1 MKYFLIVLTFL
12 SPILLNSQNN
22 LPDRGEVFRNDVV
35 PRIDIQIA
43 QEDLDFIFA
52 EGNEYSYVEHP
63 ATFIFNNG
71 TVLDT
76 VENVGFRLRGNT
88 SRQAD
93 KKSFKVSFNTFESQ
107 KYRGL
112 QKMNLNGHQSDPS
125 VSRARL
131 AWDMLRWAGIPGS
144 RANHVK
150 LYVNGDY
157 FGIYANIEHI
167 DDNFIETYFG
177 NDEGNLY
184 KNVYPCDMA
193 YKGTDPD
200 AYKEVFWGRR
210 AYQLRTNTERDDYA
224 DFAELV
230 DIVNNTPIEELEC
243 ELESVL
249 NVESFLKCIAF
260 DVLIG
265 NWDGPHYNKN
275 NFYLYHNA
283 ATGKFEYI
291 PYDLDNTLG
300 IDWLNR
306 DWGTRDMYDWAQH
319 GDTGRPFYNRTL
331 EVPAFKERYSV
342 YMQEFIE
349 EFFNEETLF
358 PYVDA
363 MRDQIAPFI
372 ADDPFYPLDYGFTE
386 SDFEDA
392 FDEDLDYFQTDYSIK
407 DYITTRQ
414 ESSEDQL
421 ELVNTAPIILEVK
434 NNYPLAGED
443 LVITAKVQDEN
454 ADFSVKLCYAYPA
467 GMPAICVEMQDDG
480 FNSDAEA
487 GDGIFTMDLNFPV
500 LIDEFE
506 YYIEA
511 TDNEG
516 LINRIPTCGQ
526 RLIAFPFAENNLV
539 INEIMASNL
548 STIADETG
556 AFEDWIELYNRGS
569 EAIDLGDYFLTDNF
583 NIPGKWQLPKTTL
596 AAGDYLL
603 VWADNDPEDGVDNH
617 ASFKL
622 SAGGEE
628 VGLFQ
633 KVADA
638 FTAIDLVRY
647 EELADDESYARIP
660 NGTGD
665 FASHFSTP
673 NWNNDNMTDIAEIP
687 LSDIWTISPNPNNGD
702 FSIQFDTENSER
714 FELEIYNVQG
724 LKLYSDKAENGN
736 ADFNI
741 SIPAGVYFVKMK
753 NDIGRTGVRKMV
765 VE

>member
-1 MKYFLIVLTFL
+1 MKYLLFVLTFL

-93 KKSFKVSFNTFESQ
+93 KKSFKVSFNSFESQ

-112 QKMNLNGHQSDPS
+112 QKMNLNGEHNDPS
-125 VSRARL
+125 TVRARL
-131 AWDMLRWAGIPGS
+131 AWDMLRWIGVPGS
-144 RANHVK
+144 RANHVE
-150 LYVNGDY
+150 LHVNGEY

-167 DDNFIETYFG
+167 DDNFIDTYFG
-177 NDEGNLY
+177 NDEGNLF
-184 KNVYPCDMA
+184 KNVYPCDMV
-193 YKGTDPD
+193 YKGADPD
-200 AYKEVFWGRR
+200 LYKEVFWGRR
-210 AYQLRTNTERDDYA
+210 AYQLRTNMERDDYT

-230 DIVNNTPIEELEC
+230 DILNNTPIDDLEC
-243 ELESVL
+243 ELERVL

-260 DVLIG
+260 DVLTG

-275 NFYLYHNA
+275 NFYLYQNA

-319 GDTGRPFYNRTL
+319 GDTDRAFYNRTL

-342 YMQEFIE
+342 YMQQFLD

-363 MRDQIAPFI
+363 MRDQVAPFI
-372 ADDPFYPLDYGFTE
+372 EDDPFYPLDYGFSA
-386 SDFEDA
+386 SDFEDS
-392 FDEDLDYFQTDYSIK
+392 FDEDLDYFQTDYPIK
-407 DYITTRQ
+407 DYITTRK
-414 ESSEDQL
+414 ESCDEQL
-421 ELVNTAPIILEVK
+421 ELVNVAPIISDVK
-434 NNYPLAGED
+434 NNYPLSGED
-443 LVITAKVQDEN
+443 LIVFARVEDEN
-454 ADFSVKLCYAYPA
+454 PSFSIQLCYTSPFE
-467 GMPAICVEMQDDG
+467 PTPICGAMEDNG
-480 FNSDAEA
+480 FNGDIEA
-487 GDGIFTMDLNFPV
+487 NDGIFTINLGVFV
-500 LIDEFE
+500 LPENLE
-506 YYIEA
+506 YYLEA
-511 TDNEG
+511 SDSEG
-516 LINRIPTCGQ
+516 LVNRIPTCGE
-526 RLIAFPFAENNLV
+526 RTIALPFAESDLV
-539 INEIMASNL
+539 INEVMASNE
-548 STIADETG
+548 STISDETG
-556 AFEDWIELYNRGS
+556 VYEDWIEVYNRSS
-569 EAIDLGDYFLTDNF
+569 EPVYLGDYFLTDNF
-583 NIPGKWQLPKTTL
+583 NIPGKWQLPKITL
-596 AAGDYLL
+596 EANDYFLI
-603 VWADNDPEDGVDNH
+603 WADNDPEDGIDNH

-622 SAGGEE
+622 SSEGEE

-633 KVADA
+633 KLNDA
-638 FTAIDLVRY
+638 FTARDLVRF
-647 EELADDESYARIP
+647 EILEADESYARVP

-665 FASHFSTP
+665 FTSNFSTP
-673 NWNNDNMTDIAEIP
+673 SWNNDNMTDTTDMPPAEN
-687 LSDIWTISPNPNNGD
+687 WTISPNPNQGN
-702 FSIQFDTENSER
+702 FSVQFDTENAER

-724 LKLYSDKAENGN
+724 VQIYFDKVENGN
-736 ADFNI
+736 SSVNLLMP
-741 SIPAGVYFVKMK
+741 SGVYFVKMK
-753 NDIGRTGVRKMV
+753 NDIGRNAVRKMIIQ
-765 VE
+765 

>member
-1 MKYFLIVLTFL
+1 MKYFLFILTFL

-93 KKSFKVSFNTFESQ
+93 KKSFKVSFNSFESQ

-112 QKMNLNGHQSDPS
+112 QKMNLNGEHNDPS

-131 AWDMLRWAGIPGS
+131 AWDMLRWTGVPGA
-144 RANHVK
+144 RANHVE

-184 KNVYPCDMA
+184 KNIYPCDMA

-230 DIVNNTPIEELEC
+230 DIVNNTPIEDLEC

-249 NVESFLKCIAF
+249 NVENFLKCIAF

-300 IDWLNR
+300 IDWLSR

-331 EVPAFKERYSV
+331 EVPAFRERYSV
-342 YMQEFIE
+342 YMQEFLE

-363 MRDQIAPFI
+363 MRDQVAPFI
-372 ADDPFYPLDYGFTE
+372 ADDPFYSLDYGFSE
-386 SDFEDA
+386 SDFEDS
-392 FDEDLDYFQTDYSIK
+392 FDEDLDYFQTDYAIK

-414 ESSEDQL
+414 ESSEEQL
-421 ELVNTAPIILEVK
+421 VLVNTAPIILEVK
-434 NNYPLAGED
+434 NNYPLIGED
-443 LVITAKVQDEN
+443 LIISAQIQDEN
-454 ADFSVKLCYAYPA
+454 SDFSVQLCYSNPNN
-467 GMPAICVEMQDDG
+467 PTTICEPMLDNGLNGDI
-480 FNSDAEA
+480 EA
-487 GDGIFTMDLNFPV
+487 NDGIYIYNLGVFTSVENLA
-500 LIDEFE
+500 
-506 YYIEA
+506 YYVE
-511 TDNEG
+511 TSDNEG
-516 LINRIPTCGQ
+516 LINRIPSCDE
-526 RLIAFPFAENNLV
+526 RFVAYIYAESDLV

-556 AFEDWIELYNRGS
+556 SYEDWIELYNRGT

-603 VWADNDPEDGVDNH
+603 VWADNDPEDSVDNH

-638 FTAIDLVRY
+638 FTAIDLVPY
-647 EELADDESYARIP
+647 EELTDDESYARVP
-660 NGTGD
+660 NGTGE

-673 NWNNDNMTDIAEIP
+673 NWNNDNMTDTVNIP
-687 LSDIWTISPNPNNGD
+687 LSEIWTISPNPNNGN
-702 FSIQFDTENSER
+702 FSIQFDTENAER

-741 SIPAGVYFVKMK
+741 SVPAGVYFVKMK
-753 NDIGRTGVRKMV
+753 NDIGRTAVRKMV